1 MRPETHEPD
10 GARGRTSDRFR
21 SLLERKATGP
31 DGARL
36 GTFAK
41 VLLARPTGYVAEL
54 AEEEAAALVVSAYR
68 FFAGPG
74 PSLRV
79 RALTPD
85 YAGEGWDAPVS
96 IVETVLGDRPF
107 IVDTVRAELR
117 AQGFEAHTLL
127 HPIFAVR
134 RDPTGALESL
144 AAPVR
149 ADGRESFLHVAIPRL
164 GDRARLAQLADDVRA
179 RLEDVQLV
187 TDDFAAMRARAV
199 ETAAWLDGLAG
210 GPRATEAGVAAE
222 LLRWLLDGGFVFL
235 GSREYVLSGTGDAAT
250 VEQHA
255 GSGLGLLRRESR
267 SAFATPRRLAD
278 LPPVVRM
285 RLDGRTLVTV
295 TKTLARSPVHRRVPM
310 DDVGILQL
318 DADGRVVGERRF
330 VGLLTSKARAEEA
343 ADVPLLRRTLRQV
356 LAAEQ
361 AVEGSHDWKEIV
373 AVFNT
378 MPKGVLFAS
387 TPAEVRADVQTV
399 VGAARRDDVVV
410 AVQPRQDGARLGV
423 LVVMPEAQLS
433 GTARPRIEAVVADR
447 LGGILLEE
455 YLHVGD
461 DGRARLHLLFAPSR
475 APSGPG
481 ELAVLREAIEAA
493 VQSWGD
499 RLREHAGERLGQ
511 AEALHLVGRWGRA
524 FPPDYRASIE
534 PEHALADIELLEA
547 VVQGDGTQVAF
558 ADGDVATAMRV
569 YVADQPLV
577 LADVLPVL
585 EHLGLRTLTEDR
597 VAVTPSGQRPLYL
610 HRFLVQDRHGR
621 ALELAA
627 VAAPLREALLAIW
640 RGRAADDAMNRLV
653 LEADLDWRAVEC
665 LRAYAGWAVQAGL
678 GRRPEVI
685 ASLIDHPRTAAAL
698 FACFAARFRPD
709 GGPDDPRAELLASLE
724 SVPSLRQDAIL
735 RGLLA
740 AVEATVRT
748 NFFTRPPECDWVS
761 IKLRG
766 ADLALLPSP
775 RPLYEIYVAGQRVEG
790 IHLRAGR
797 IARGGIRLSDRPD
810 DFRTEILGLM
820 KTQTVKNAVIVPTG
834 AKGGFVPKRGT
845 PAPDAYRLFIGA
857 LLDLTD
863 DLVDGRVV
871 HPRGLVLHD
880 EPDPYLVVAAD
891 KGTATFSDAANALA
905 VERRF
910 WLGDAFASGGSQGYD
925 HKTLGITARGA
936 WECVRT
942 HFRELGVDVDRAP
955 IAVIGI
961 GDMGGDVFG
970 NGLLRSS
977 ACRLRAAFNHRH
989 VFLDPEPDPE
999 RSAAER
1005 RRLFA
1010 AVKGWDAYDR
1020 ALLSR
1025 GGMIVERAAKQV
1037 PVTPEVRSML
1047 GLVEDAPSGE
1057 ALVRAVLR
1065 MDADLLW
1072 NGGIGTY
1079 VRAVDETDAQ
1089 VGDPAND
1096 TVRVTAAEL
1105 RVRVVAEGGNLGF
1118 TQRARIAYA
1127 LAGGRIDT
1135 DAIDNS
1141 AGVDLSDHEV
1151 NLKIALQPLVE
1162 SGRLDVDGRNA
1173 LLEAMCPDVVRHVLA
1188 HNQRQSRVLGV
1199 DQVRSRTRLA
1209 DFRDHQADLERDAGL
1224 DRVLESLPDRAAL
1237 RARRGAFLGLT
1248 RPELAVLMAYTKLD
1262 QTSELLASPVLDDPL
1277 FESYL
1282 RDYFP
1287 ARLVGEHPAVV
1298 REHRLR
1304 REIIATQVANALVD
1318 AVGTTFVHRVRR
1330 ATGVTVPEAIRAW
1343 AIAWTVLDGDGL
1355 LRDLVAA
1362 QIAAD
1367 EELGSIVAVELA
1379 AEEVTRWVVRSTDP
1393 TRSAADVAAALATA
1407 VAPARERLSAWV
1419 VGGEAEAL
1427 QKRIAALEIAGL
1439 EAPLARRLALA
1450 AWLPVVLDVVTA
1462 SEALGLDVEM
1472 AGARWGALAGVLDVG
1487 WLQARFAEAAAD
1499 DDRWQ
1504 QRATEALADDLREA
1518 RRRLVALP
1526 DAAEAAR
1533 VLGPV
1538 QELLRDLRAAPRVTL
1553 AALLVVARE
1562 IRRVSDP
1569 LTPPARP
1576 GRGPTW

>member
-1 MRPETHEPD
+1 MRPALQDDE
-10 GARGRTSDRFR
+10 RTSERLR
-21 SLLERKATGP
+21 SLLERRATGP
-31 DGARL
+31 DAARL
-36 GTFAK
+36 ATFAK

-68 FFAGPG
+68 FFAAPG
-74 PSLRV
+74 PALRV

-85 YAGEGWDAPVS
+85 YASEGWDAPVS

-107 IVDTVRAELR
+107 IVDTVREELR
-117 AQGFEAHTLL
+117 AQGVEAHTLL
-127 HPIFAVR
+127 HPIFAVH

-164 GDRARLAQLADDVRA
+164 GDGARLTQLAADVRA
-179 RLEDVQLV
+179 RLADVQVV
-187 TDDFAAMRARAV
+187 TDDFAAMRASAV
-199 ETAAWLDGLAG
+199 DAATALDALAG
-210 GPRATEAGVAAE
+210 GPRATEAAAAAE
-222 LLRWLLDGGFVFL
+222 LLRWLVDGGFVFL
-235 GSREYVLSGTGDAAT
+235 GTREYAVDGDM
-250 VEQHA
+250 VRLRP
-255 GSGLGLLRRESR
+255 GSGLGLLRDERR
-267 SAFATPRRLAD
+267 SAFAGPRRLAD
-278 LPPVVRM
+278 LPAAVRA
-285 RLDGRTLVTV
+285 RLDGRTIVTV
-295 TKTLARSPVHRRVPM
+295 AKTLARSPVHRRVPM

-356 LAAEQ
+356 LTAEQ

-387 TPAEVRADVQTV
+387 TPAEVRADVQTIV
-399 VGAARRDDVVV
+399 AAARSDGVVV
-410 AVQPRQDGARLGV
+410 SVQPRQDGARLGV

-433 GTARPRIEAVVADR
+433 GAAQPRVEAVVVER
-447 LGGILLEE
+447 LGGMLVEE
-455 YLHVGD
+455 HLHVGD
-461 DGRARLHLLFAPSR
+461 DDRARLQLLFAPAR
-475 APSGPG
+475 APSGSG

-499 RLREHAGERLGQ
+499 RLREHAEERLGQ

-534 PEHALADIELLEA
+534 PEQALADVELLEA
-547 VVQGDGTQVAF
+547 VLQGDGTQVAF
-558 ADGDVATAMRV
+558 ADGEGVTAMRI
-569 YVADQPLV
+569 YVGERPLV
-577 LADVLPVL
+577 LTDVLPVL
-585 EHLGLRTLTEDR
+585 EHLGLRTLNEDR
-597 VAVTPSGQRPLYL
+597 VTVTPAGQRRLHV
-610 HRFLVQDRHGR
+610 HRFLVQDRTGR
-621 ALELAA
+621 ALDLPS
-627 VAAPLREALLAIW
+627 VAAPLRDALLAVW
-640 RGRAADDAMNRLV
+640 RGRTADDLLNRLV
-653 LEADLDWRAVEC
+653 LEAGLDWRAVEC
-665 LRAYAGWAVQAGL
+665 LRTYVGWAVQAGL
-678 GRRPEVI
+678 GRRTEVI
-685 ASLIDHPRTAAAL
+685 ASIVEHPRAAAAL
-698 FACFAARFRPD
+698 YACFAARFRPQGGD
-709 GGPDDPRAELLASLE
+709 GDPRAAFLASLE
-724 SVPSLRQDAIL
+724 EVPSLRQDAVL
-735 RGLLA
+735 RGMLA

-748 NFFTRPPECDWVS
+748 NFFARAPEHDVVAL
-761 IKLRG
+761 KLRSG
-766 ADLALLPSP
+766 DLAFLPSP

-790 IHLRAGR
+790 VHLRAGR
-797 IARGGIRLSDRPD
+797 IARGGLRLSDRPD
-810 DFRTEILGLM
+810 DFRTEVLGLM

-845 PAPDAYRLFIGA
+845 PAPDAYRVFVGA

-880 EPDPYLVVAAD
+880 EADPYLVVAAD
-891 KGTATFSDAANALA
+891 KGTATFSDLANALA

-925 HKTLGITARGA
+925 HKALGITARGA
-936 WECVRT
+936 WECTRT
-942 HFRELGVDVDRAP
+942 HFRERGVDADRAP
-955 IAVIGI
+955 IAVVGI

-970 NGLLRSS
+970 NGLLRSR
-977 ACRLRAAFNHRH
+977 ALRLRAAFNHRH

-1005 RRLFA
+1005 ARLFHD
-1010 AVKGWDAYDR
+1010 VKGWDAYDR

-1037 PVTPEVRSML
+1037 PVTPEVRGML
-1047 GLVEDAPSGE
+1047 GLLEDAPSGE

-1079 VRAVDETDAQ
+1079 VRAAEEIDVQ

-1105 RVRVVAEGGNLGF
+1105 RARVVAEGGNLGF
-1118 TQRARIAYA
+1118 TQRARVAYA
-1127 LAGGRIDT
+1127 LAGGRINT
-1135 DAIDNS
+1135 DAVDNS
-1141 AGVDLSDHEV
+1141 AGVDCSDHEV

-1162 SGRLDVDGRNA
+1162 SGRIDVDGRNA
-1173 LLEAMCPDVVRHVLA
+1173 LLDAMCEDVVQHVLA
-1188 HNQRQSRVLGV
+1188 HNRRQSRLLGV

-1209 DFRDHQADLERDAGL
+1209 DFRDHQVELERSAGL
-1224 DRVLESLPDRAAL
+1224 DRALESLPDRAAL
-1237 RARRGAFLGLT
+1237 RARRGTFLGLT
-1248 RPELAVLMAYTKLD
+1248 RPELAVLMAYTKLH
-1262 QTSELLASPVLDDPL
+1262 QSGELLASPVLDDPL
-1277 FESYL
+1277 FEPYL
-1282 RDYFP
+1282 LAYFP
-1287 ARLVGEHPAVV
+1287 ARLVAEHPDAV
-1298 REHRLR
+1298 RGHRLR

-1318 AVGTTFVHRVRR
+1318 AVGATFVHRMR
-1330 ATGVTVPEAIRAW
+1330 ATIAVTVPEAVRAW
-1343 AIAWTVLDGDGL
+1343 AIAWSVLGGAGL
-1355 LRDLVAA
+1355 LRDLETAG
-1362 QIAAD
+1362 IAAD
-1367 EELGSIVAVELA
+1367 EELDCLITVELA
-1379 AEEVTRWVVRSTDP
+1379 AERVTRWVLRSTDP
-1393 TRSAADVAAALATA
+1393 TRPAADVAAALAAA
-1407 VAPARERLSAWV
+1407 VASARERLSSWV

-1439 EAPLARRLALA
+1439 PAELARRMALA
-1450 AWLPVVLDVVTA
+1450 EWLPAVLDVVTV
-1462 SEALGLDVEM
+1462 SERLALDVDT
-1472 AGARWGALAGVLDVG
+1472 AGARWGALAGVLDFE
-1487 WLQARFAEAAAD
+1487 WLLARLRETATD

-1504 QRATEALADDLREA
+1504 QRATGALADDLHEA

-1576 GRGPTW
+1576 GRGSSW